1 MTREEIHKNVLTIRN
16 YYFSIQN
23 KIDNGYNVSELDI
36 DSKTHNNMIDDTIK
50 SAFEDHKIILAL
62 ENTSYEKKDIDEG
75 YIVGDF
81 YIVKSPIK
89 EGWLHVVNIKTSWQ
103 IKVMMGANT
112 AKFLSLSQQE
122 IFDRIN
128 GIYIQSMM
136 SLYDS
141 EYALKIAKDAV
152 SYMSKKAKRWGI
164 LKMKILKR

>member
-1 MTREEIHKNVLTIRN
+1 MK
-16 YYFSIQN
+16 
-23 KIDNGYNVSELDI
+23 
-36 DSKTHNNMIDDTIK
+36 
-50 SAFEDHKIILAL
+50 
-62 ENTSYEKKDIDEG
+62 KKDIDEG

-112 AKFLSLSQQE
+112 AKFLSLPQQE

-152 SYMSKKAKRWGI
+152 SYMSEKAKKMGKLGNTENEDI
-164 LKMKILKR
+164 EKVKKDEFMMKIATSSDEEIMEMIVNGEINYKYFKQEQED

>member
-1 MTREEIHKNVLTIRN
+1 M
-16 YYFSIQN
+16 
-23 KIDNGYNVSELDI
+23 
-36 DSKTHNNMIDDTIK
+36 
-50 SAFEDHKIILAL
+50 
-62 ENTSYEKKDIDEG
+62 KKKEIDEG

-89 EGWLHVVNIKTSWQ
+89 DGWLHVVNIKTSWQ

-112 AKFLSLSQQE
+112 AKFLSLPQQE

-152 SYMSKKAKRWGI
+152 SYMSEKAKKMGKLGNTENEDI
-164 LKMKILKR
+164 EKVKKDEFMMKIATSSDEEIMDMIVNGEINYKYFKQEQED

>member
-1 MTREEIHKNVLTIRN
+1 M
-16 YYFSIQN
+16 
-23 KIDNGYNVSELDI
+23 
-36 DSKTHNNMIDDTIK
+36 
-50 SAFEDHKIILAL
+50 
-62 ENTSYEKKDIDEG
+62 KKKEIDEG

-81 YIVKSPIK
+81 YIIKSPIK
-89 EGWLHVVNIKTSWQ
+89 EGWIHIVNIKTSWQ

-112 AKFLSLSQQE
+112 AKFLSLPQQE

-152 SYMSKKAKRWGI
+152 SYMSEKAKKMGKVGNTENEDI
-164 LKMKILKR
+164 EKVKKDEFMMKIATSSDEEIMEMIVNGEINYKYFKQEQED

>member
-1 MTREEIHKNVLTIRN
+1 MK
-16 YYFSIQN
+16 
-23 KIDNGYNVSELDI
+23 
-36 DSKTHNNMIDDTIK
+36 
-50 SAFEDHKIILAL
+50 
-62 ENTSYEKKDIDEG
+62 KKDIDEG

-89 EGWLHVVNIKTSWQ
+89 EGWLHIVNIKTSWQ

-141 EYALKIAKDAV
+141 DYALKIAKDAV
-152 SYMSKKAKRWGI
+152 SYMSEKAKKMGNTENEDI
-164 LKMKILKR
+164 EKVKKDEFMMKIATSSDEEIMDMIINGEIKYEYFKQEQED

>member
-1 MTREEIHKNVLTIRN
+1 M
-16 YYFSIQN
+16 
-23 KIDNGYNVSELDI
+23 
-36 DSKTHNNMIDDTIK
+36 
-50 SAFEDHKIILAL
+50 
-62 ENTSYEKKDIDEG
+62 KKKEIDEG

-89 EGWLHVVNIKTSWQ
+89 DGWLHVVNIKTSWQ

-112 AKFLSLSQQE
+112 AKFLSLPQQE

-152 SYMSKKAKRWGI
+152 SYMSEKAKKMEKLEKLENVCNTENEDI
-164 LKMKILKR
+164 EKVKKDEFMMKIATSSDEEIMDMIINGEIKYEYFKQEQED

>member
-1 MTREEIHKNVLTIRN
+1 MK
-16 YYFSIQN
+16 
-23 KIDNGYNVSELDI
+23 
-36 DSKTHNNMIDDTIK
+36 
-50 SAFEDHKIILAL
+50 
-62 ENTSYEKKDIDEG
+62 KKDIDEG

-89 EGWLHVVNIKTSWQ
+89 EGWLHIVNIKTSWQ

-112 AKFLSLSQQE
+112 AKFLSLPQQD

-141 EYALKIAKDAV
+141 DYALKIAKDAV
-152 SYMSKKAKRWGI
+152 SYMSEKAKKVEKLEKLENVCNTENEDI
-164 LKMKILKR
+164 EKVKKDEFMMKIATSSDEEIMDMIINGEIKYEYFKQEQED

>member
-1 MTREEIHKNVLTIRN
+1 M
-16 YYFSIQN
+16 
-23 KIDNGYNVSELDI
+23 
-36 DSKTHNNMIDDTIK
+36 
-50 SAFEDHKIILAL
+50 
-62 ENTSYEKKDIDEG
+62 KKKEIDEG

-89 EGWLHVVNIKTSWQ
+89 DGWLHVVNIKTSWQ

-112 AKFLSLSQQE
+112 AKFLSLPQQE

-141 EYALKIAKDAV
+141 DYALKITKDAV
-152 SYMSKKAKRWGI
+152 SYMSEKAEKVGNTENEDIKKVK
-164 LKMKILKR
+164 KDEFMMKIATSSDEEIMDMIINGEIKYEYFKQEQED

>member
-1 MTREEIHKNVLTIRN
+1 MK
-16 YYFSIQN
+16 
-23 KIDNGYNVSELDI
+23 
-36 DSKTHNNMIDDTIK
+36 
-50 SAFEDHKIILAL
+50 
-62 ENTSYEKKDIDEG
+62 KKDIDEG

-89 EGWLHVVNIKTSWQ
+89 EGWLHIVNIKTSWQ

-112 AKFLSLSQQE
+112 AKFLSLPQQE

-141 EYALKIAKDAV
+141 DYALKIAKDAV
-152 SYMSKKAKRWGI
+152 SYMSEKAENMEKLGNTENEDIEKVKKDEFM
-164 LKMKILKR
+164 MKIATSSDEEIMEMIVNGEINYKYFKQEQED

>member
-1 MTREEIHKNVLTIRN
+1 MK
-16 YYFSIQN
+16 
-23 KIDNGYNVSELDI
+23 
-36 DSKTHNNMIDDTIK
+36 
-50 SAFEDHKIILAL
+50 
-62 ENTSYEKKDIDEG
+62 KKDIDEG

-89 EGWLHVVNIKTSWQ
+89 EGWLHIVNIKTSWQ

-141 EYALKIAKDAV
+141 DYALKIAKDAV
-152 SYMSKKAKRWGI
+152 SYMSEKAKKMEKVEKNENEDI
-164 LKMKILKR
+164 EKVKKDEFMMKIATSSDEEIMDMIVNGEINYKYFKQEQED

>member
-1 MTREEIHKNVLTIRN
+1 M
-16 YYFSIQN
+16 
-23 KIDNGYNVSELDI
+23 
-36 DSKTHNNMIDDTIK
+36 
-50 SAFEDHKIILAL
+50 
-62 ENTSYEKKDIDEG
+62 KKKEIDEG

-89 EGWLHVVNIKTSWQ
+89 EGWLHIVNIKTSWQ

-112 AKFLSLSQQE
+112 AKFLSLPQQD

-141 EYALKIAKDAV
+141 DYALTIAKDAV
-152 SYMSKKAKRWGI
+152 SYMSEKAKKMGKLGNTENEDI
-164 LKMKILKR
+164 EKVKKDEFMMKIATSSDEEIMEMIVNGEINYKYFKQEQED

>member
-1 MTREEIHKNVLTIRN
+1 MK
-16 YYFSIQN
+16 
-23 KIDNGYNVSELDI
+23 
-36 DSKTHNNMIDDTIK
+36 
-50 SAFEDHKIILAL
+50 
-62 ENTSYEKKDIDEG
+62 KKDIDEG

-89 EGWLHVVNIKTSWQ
+89 EGWLHIVNIKTSWQ

-112 AKFLSLSQQE
+112 AKFLSLPQQE

-141 EYALKIAKDAV
+141 DYALKIAKDAV
-152 SYMSKKAKRWGI
+152 SYMSEKAKKVEKLEKLENVCNTENEDI
-164 LKMKILKR
+164 EKVKKDEFMMKIATSSDEEIMDMIVNGEIKYEYFKQEQED

>member
-1 MTREEIHKNVLTIRN
+1 MK
-16 YYFSIQN
+16 
-23 KIDNGYNVSELDI
+23 
-36 DSKTHNNMIDDTIK
+36 
-50 SAFEDHKIILAL
+50 
-62 ENTSYEKKDIDEG
+62 KKDIDEG

-81 YIVKSPIK
+81 YIVKSPIT

-112 AKFLSLSQQE
+112 AKFLSLPQQE

-152 SYMSKKAKRWGI
+152 SYMSEKAKKMGKLGNTENEDI
-164 LKMKILKR
+164 EKVKKDEFMMKIATSSDEEIMEMIVNGEINYKYFKQEQED

>member
-1 MTREEIHKNVLTIRN
+1 MK
-16 YYFSIQN
+16 
-23 KIDNGYNVSELDI
+23 
-36 DSKTHNNMIDDTIK
+36 
-50 SAFEDHKIILAL
+50 
-62 ENTSYEKKDIDEG
+62 KKDIDEG

-112 AKFLSLSQQE
+112 AKFLSLPQQE

-152 SYMSKKAKRWGI
+152 SYMSEKTKKVEKLEKLENVCNTENEDI
-164 LKMKILKR
+164 EKVKKDEFMMKIATSSDEEIMDMIVNGEIKYEYFKQEQED

>member
-1 MTREEIHKNVLTIRN
+1 M
-16 YYFSIQN
+16 
-23 KIDNGYNVSELDI
+23 
-36 DSKTHNNMIDDTIK
+36 
-50 SAFEDHKIILAL
+50 
-62 ENTSYEKKDIDEG
+62 KKKEIDEG

-89 EGWLHVVNIKTSWQ
+89 DGWLHVVNIKTSWQ

-112 AKFLSLSQQE
+112 AKFLSLPQQE

-141 EYALKIAKDAV
+141 DYALKITKDAV
-152 SYMSKKAKRWGI
+152 SYMSEKAKKVGNTENEDI
-164 LKMKILKR
+164 KKVKKDEFMMKIATSSDEEIMDMIVNGEIKYEYFKQEQED

>member
-1 MTREEIHKNVLTIRN
+1 MK
-16 YYFSIQN
+16 
-23 KIDNGYNVSELDI
+23 
-36 DSKTHNNMIDDTIK
+36 
-50 SAFEDHKIILAL
+50 
-62 ENTSYEKKDIDEG
+62 KKDIDEG

-103 IKVMMGANT
+103 IRVMMGANT
-112 AKFLSLSQQE
+112 AKFLSLPQQE

-152 SYMSKKAKRWGI
+152 SYMSEKAKKMEKVVNTENEDI
-164 LKMKILKR
+164 EKVKKDEFMMKIATSSDEEIMGMIVNGEIKYEYFKQEQE

>member
-1 MTREEIHKNVLTIRN
+1 M
-16 YYFSIQN
+16 
-23 KIDNGYNVSELDI
+23 
-36 DSKTHNNMIDDTIK
+36 
-50 SAFEDHKIILAL
+50 
-62 ENTSYEKKDIDEG
+62 KKKEIDEG

-81 YIVKSPIK
+81 YIIKSPIK

-112 AKFLSLSQQE
+112 AKFLSLPQQE

-152 SYMSKKAKRWGI
+152 SYMSEKAKKVEKVEKNENEDI
-164 LKMKILKR
+164 EKVKKDEFMMKIATSSDEGIMDMIVNGEIKYEYFKQEQEV

>member
-1 MTREEIHKNVLTIRN
+1 MK
-16 YYFSIQN
+16 
-23 KIDNGYNVSELDI
+23 
-36 DSKTHNNMIDDTIK
+36 
-50 SAFEDHKIILAL
+50 
-62 ENTSYEKKDIDEG
+62 KKDIDEG

-89 EGWLHVVNIKTSWQ
+89 EGWLHIVNIKTSWQ

-112 AKFLSLSQQE
+112 AKFLSLPQQE

-141 EYALKIAKDAV
+141 DYALKIAKDAV
-152 SYMSKKAKRWGI
+152 SYMSEKAEKAEKVENTENEDIEKVKKDEFM
-164 LKMKILKR
+164 MKIATSSDEEIMDMIVNGEISYEYFKQEQED

>member
-1 MTREEIHKNVLTIRN
+1 MK
-16 YYFSIQN
+16 
-23 KIDNGYNVSELDI
+23 
-36 DSKTHNNMIDDTIK
+36 
-50 SAFEDHKIILAL
+50 
-62 ENTSYEKKDIDEG
+62 KKDIDEG

-81 YIVKSPIK
+81 YIIKSPIK

-112 AKFLSLSQQE
+112 AKFLSLPQQE

-152 SYMSKKAKRWGI
+152 SYMSEKAEKMEKVEKNENEDIEKVKKDEFM
-164 LKMKILKR
+164 MKIATSSDEEIMDMIVNGEIKYEYFKQEQE

>member
-1 MTREEIHKNVLTIRN
+1 M
-16 YYFSIQN
+16 
-23 KIDNGYNVSELDI
+23 
-36 DSKTHNNMIDDTIK
+36 
-50 SAFEDHKIILAL
+50 
-62 ENTSYEKKDIDEG
+62 KKKEIDEG

-81 YIVKSPIK
+81 YIIKSPIK
-89 EGWLHVVNIKTSWQ
+89 EGWIHIVNIKTSWQ

-112 AKFLSLSQQE
+112 TKFLSLPQQE

-152 SYMSKKAKRWGI
+152 SYMSEKAKKMEKVEKNENEDI
-164 LKMKILKR
+164 EKVKKDEFMMKIATSSDEEIMDMIVNGEIKYEYFKQEQE

>member
-1 MTREEIHKNVLTIRN
+1 M
-16 YYFSIQN
+16 
-23 KIDNGYNVSELDI
+23 
-36 DSKTHNNMIDDTIK
+36 
-50 SAFEDHKIILAL
+50 
-62 ENTSYEKKDIDEG
+62 KKKEIDEG

-81 YIVKSPIK
+81 YIIKSPIK
-89 EGWLHVVNIKTSWQ
+89 EGWIHIVNIKTSWQ

-112 AKFLSLSQQE
+112 AKFLSLPQQE

-152 SYMSKKAKRWGI
+152 SYMSEKAKKMEKVEKNENEDI
-164 LKMKILKR
+164 EKVKKDEFMMKIATSSDEEIMDMIVNGEISYEYFKQEQED

>member
-1 MTREEIHKNVLTIRN
+1 M
-16 YYFSIQN
+16 
-23 KIDNGYNVSELDI
+23 
-36 DSKTHNNMIDDTIK
+36 
-50 SAFEDHKIILAL
+50 
-62 ENTSYEKKDIDEG
+62 KKKEIDEG

-89 EGWLHVVNIKTSWQ
+89 EGWLHIVNIKTSWQ

-112 AKFLSLSQQE
+112 AKFLSLPQQE

-152 SYMSKKAKRWGI
+152 SYMSEKAKKMEKVEKNENEDI
-164 LKMKILKR
+164 EKVKKDEFMMKIATSSDEEIMDMIVNGEIKYEYFRQEQED

>member
-1 MTREEIHKNVLTIRN
+1 MK
-16 YYFSIQN
+16 
-23 KIDNGYNVSELDI
+23 
-36 DSKTHNNMIDDTIK
+36 
-50 SAFEDHKIILAL
+50 
-62 ENTSYEKKDIDEG
+62 KKDIDEG

-122 IFDRIN
+122 ILDRIN

-152 SYMSKKAKRWGI
+152 SYMSEKAKKMEKVEKNENEDI
-164 LKMKILKR
+164 EKVKKDEFMMKIATSSDEEIMDMIVNGEIKYEYFKQEQE